1 MKNRSKIL
9 AGMLLATALASCE
22 KDLEVYHEDTCRLN
36 FYYSGVSGTSSL
48 ERSLTDTHY
57 SFVYGGKHLESDTL
71 WLPMQTMGFVYD
83 EPRAISLEQIDNED
97 ALLPKAVAG
106 KHYMALEQLSSY
118 YVVPAGTAM
127 ASVPIVLLKDASL
140 DEQEYLLTLRIRAN
154 EWFENGY
161 EAFQTR
167 RIYITN
173 MLSEPSAWYQTYC
186 HYYFGKYGPVK
197 HQFLIDETGEK
208 WDNDYINTLMEGD
221 TGYINYLAEKMARRL
236 AEINA
241 ERAASGQGVL
251 TEADGT
257 IVTIESDYEG

>member
-1 MKNRSKIL
+1 
-9 AGMLLATALASCE
+9 MLLATALASCE

-48 ERSLTDTHY
+48 DRSLTDPHY

-97 ALLPKAVAG
+97 ALLSKAVAG
-106 KHYMALEQLSSY
+106 KHYMALDLLSSY
-118 YVVPAGTAM
+118 YIVPAGTAM

-208 WDNDYINTLMEGD
+208 WDDDYINTLMEGD
-221 TGYINYLAEKMARRL
+221 SGYINYLAEKMARRL

-241 ERAASGQGVL
+241 ERVANGQGVL